1 MIIPAITYTLFWL
14 PCAFFISYFLL
25 GKKTKLFYC
34 VVVFIY
40 LAPLWETIPTHYKM
54 SQLCAQP
61 DRFMIYKKY
70 YFKDAVLEE
79 KYKKRLDENGQVMD
93 KEVPIKGDTGLYYV
107 VVFDKKLN
115 KPNVYFRPETSIEE
129 NSFLITKVKYILYDN
144 KGDIF
149 SHYINYMA
157 SKTGEGDLEVFYNPF
172 LLVKVLKRSR
182 CDTYEEA
189 PKKYQQ
195 MINQAIIIQ
204 PATLK

>member
-1 MIIPAITYTLFWL
+1 MILPAITYTLFWL
-14 PCAFFISYFLL
+14 PCAFFIAYFLL
-25 GKKTKLFYC
+25 GKKTKLFYG

-79 KYKKRLDENGQVMD
+79 QRTVERDENGRVKD
-93 KEVPIKGDTGLYYV
+93 YERYIKGYKDFYYV

-115 KPNVYFRPETSIEE
+115 KPNVYFRPETFIEKK
-129 NSFLITKVKYILYDN
+129 SFLITKVKYILYDN
-144 KGDIF
+144 KGDIV

-195 MINQAIIIQ
+195 MINQTIIIQ
-204 PATLK
+204 PRM